1 MAYFDNAA
9 TTYPKPKDVY
19 EFMDNFYRNYG
30 GSYARGSYNS
40 ENPIINIVSNTRA
53 KMKEVLNARNKAVV
67 FTATATIALNMII
80 QGLIK
85 KNKVKKNIYIS
96 SFEHNAVTRIL
107 EYYKNKG
114 DIEIDILEIENNYS
128 YNLEKLRYQFDKKK
142 PDILII
148 SHASNV
154 TGLIAPVEEL
164 AILAKEYS
172 SFTVID
178 MSQTAGLLNIN
189 LNLEAIDFAVF
200 AGHKTLYAPTGIS
213 GFFIKESIE
222 LETVLFGGT
231 GYDSANL
238 EMPNSIP
245 ERYEIGTLNLQ
256 AIAGLNASLKWIEQI
271 GINNLYQKEL
281 ENRNKLKKIL
291 KKYDFIKIIGDN
303 EEANYVG
310 IISFVIDNISS
321 DSMAPIFSQ
330 KNIIVR
336 TGLHCAPLAH
346 KFLDT
351 FPTGTIR
358 LSTSYFTN
366 EKDFEELIMLLD
378 YIETN
383 I

>member
-40 ENPIINIVSNTRA
+40 ENPIINIVLNTRA
-53 KMKEVLNARNKAVV
+53 KMKEVLNARNKAVE

-107 EYYKNKG
+107 EHYKNKG

-154 TGLIAPVEEL
+154 TGVIAPVEEL

-346 KFLDT
+346 KFLDK

>member
-213 GFFIKESIE
+213 GFFIKENIE

-366 EKDFEELIMLLD
+366 KKDFEELIMLLD

>member
-53 KMKEVLNARNKAVV
+53 KMKEVLNVRNKAVV

-85 KNKVKKNIYIS
+85 NNKVKKNIYIS

-154 TGLIAPVEEL
+154 TGVIAPVEEL

-281 ENRNKLKKIL
+281 ENRNKIKKIL

-366 EKDFEELIMLLD
+366 EKDFEELIILLD

>member
-40 ENPIINIVSNTRA
+40 ENPIINIVLNTRA

-107 EYYKNKG
+107 EHYKNKG

-154 TGLIAPVEEL
+154 TGVIAPVEEL

-281 ENRNKLKKIL
+281 ENRNKIKKIL

-366 EKDFEELIMLLD
+366 EKDFEELIILLD

>member
-85 KNKVKKNIYIS
+85 NNKVKKNIYIS

>member
-40 ENPIINIVSNTRA
+40 ENPIINIVLNTRA

-107 EYYKNKG
+107 EHYKNKG

>member
-53 KMKEVLNARNKAVV
+53 KMKEVLNARNKAIV

-154 TGLIAPVEEL
+154 TGVIAPVEEL

-271 GINNLYQKEL
+271 GVNNLYQKEL

-321 DSMAPIFSQ
+321 DSMSPIFSQ

-366 EKDFEELIMLLD
+366 KKDFEELIMLLD

>member
-19 EFMDNFYRNYG
+19 KFMDNFYRNYG

-128 YNLEKLRYQFDKKK
+128 YNLEKLRYQFNKKK

-154 TGLIAPVEEL
+154 TGVIAPVEEL

>member
-107 EYYKNKG
+107 EHYKNKG

-154 TGLIAPVEEL
+154 TGVIAPVEEL

-271 GINNLYQKEL
+271 GVNNLYQKEL

>member
-40 ENPIINIVSNTRA
+40 ENPIINIVLNTRA

-107 EYYKNKG
+107 EHYKNKG

-154 TGLIAPVEEL
+154 TGVIAPVEEL

>member
-53 KMKEVLNARNKAVV
+53 KMKEVLNARNKAIV

-321 DSMAPIFSQ
+321 DSMSPIFSQ

-366 EKDFEELIMLLD
+366 KKDFEELIMLLD

>member
-281 ENRNKLKKIL
+281 EDFKKI
-291 KKYDFIKIIGDN
+291 
-303 EEANYVG
+303 
-310 IISFVIDNISS
+310 
-321 DSMAPIFSQ
+321 
-330 KNIIVR
+330 
-336 TGLHCAPLAH
+336 
-346 KFLDT
+346 
-351 FPTGTIR
+351 
-358 LSTSYFTN
+358 
-366 EKDFEELIMLLD
+366 
-378 YIETN
+378 
-383 I
+383 

>member
-19 EFMDNFYRNYG
+19 KFMDNFYRNYG

-154 TGLIAPVEEL
+154 TGVIAPVEEL

>member
-107 EYYKNKG
+107 EHYKNKG

-154 TGLIAPVEEL
+154 TGVIAPVEEL

>member
-85 KNKVKKNIYIS
+85 NNKVKKNIYIS

-281 ENRNKLKKIL
+281 ENRNKIKKIL